1 MNIWIATT
9 GNSDVQLRT
18 EDNWFNLSEEEKLN
32 NKYFEPTSLDVD
44 DEDIYAA
51 PARVLGIVYGQEF

>member
-18 EDNWFNLSEEEKLN
+18 EDNWFNLYEEEKLN
-32 NKYFEPTSLDVD
+32 RT
-44 DEDIYAA
+44 YATA
-51 PARVLGIVYGQEF
+51 LIVVAIS